1 MPPHV
6 RQAVASLEAQGQ
18 PVSARAVNRRL
29 RATGPRFRG
38 MSYRDLLPMLRIP
51 PVMSEAE
58 RAIRDLDAMA
68 RACEAAVQGGVTAA
82 VRSLLLRD
90 CEETWRAG
98 MTVGSVQY
106 NFPLRWCIS

>member
-1 MPPHV
+1 
-6 RQAVASLEAQGQ
+6 
-18 PVSARAVNRRL
+18 
-29 RATGPRFRG
+29 
-38 MSYRDLLPMLRIP
+38 
-51 PVMSEAE
+51 MSEAE

-98 MTVGSVQY
+98 MTVL
-106 NFPLRWCIS
+106 LRAGARGEDTQELTACFERLRRARERLILARFIG